1 MPVTGRPRLRAEPPR
16 ARRTERDGALER
28 IQTARASVAST
39 SLWLKRGSV
48 AVVAGAMGVGA
59 LQGWLLLRLA
69 ALPIALWFWWLDTS
83 LTRTDE
89 RLERLYDDV
98 FQRTAEPPLMGDE
111 TGAAAR
117 MTEPPGSLR
126 QALLSGPGASLH
138 WMMTGVAALFN
149 ILA

>member
-1 MPVTGRPRLRAEPPR
+1 MPTPARRRLRPEPPR
-16 ARRTERDGALER
+16 PRRTERDGALDR
-28 IQTARASVAST
+28 IQEARASVARK

-48 AVVAGAMGVGA
+48 AVVAGAIGVGA

-69 ALPIALWFWWLDTS
+69 ALPIALWVWWMDAS

-89 RLERLYDDV
+89 RLERCYDDV
-98 FQRTAEPPLMGDE
+98 FQGTSEPPLMGE
-111 TGAAAR
+111 ELAVAAR
-117 MTEPPGSLR
+117 LTDPPGSLR
-126 QALLSGPGASLH
+126 RALISGPGVSLH

>member
-1 MPVTGRPRLRAEPPR
+1 MPVTGRPRLRAELPK
-16 ARRTERDGALER
+16 ARRTGRDGALDR
-28 IQTARASVAST
+28 LQTARTSVAGK

-48 AVVAGAMGVGA
+48 AVVVGA
-59 LQGWLLLRLA
+59 IGIGVLQGWPLLRFA
-69 ALPIALWFWWLDTS
+69 ALPVALWFWWLDAS

-98 FQRTAEPPLMGDE
+98 FQGTVEPPLMGDE
-111 TGAAAR
+111 MGTATR
-117 MTEPPGSLR
+117 MTEPPGSPR
-126 QALLSGPGASLH
+126 RALLSGPGTSLH